1 MKILIT
7 GVYGI
12 VGSFLASNLMNEHEV
27 IGIGRREQYDG
38 CHKYYSC
45 DITNKDEIEKIIKE
59 NKDLDFIIHCAA
71 LAHNKGNDLSYDRF
85 IKVNYEATADLID
98 LSNKYLKLKD
108 FIFIS
113 TISVYGESLDK
124 KYYLEDDSC
133 NPRSP
138 YAVAKKKSEDYIISK
153 YKGKY
158 SILRLNPVYSKDFL
172 LNIQRRTLIK
182 GITYKVG
189 DGMQKLTLCHIRNI
203 YEAVNYL
210 INNCENEISEI
221 YNIGD
226 SRVYYY
232 KELVEKFNGK
242 SKVTIP
248 KFAFAY
254 LYKLNSLTLKKQF
267 IHENSIKLISDNIY
281 SSDKINKK
289 VNLKYTIKDI

>member
-12 VGSFLASNLMNEHEV
+12 VGSFLATNLMKEHEV
-27 IGIGRREQYDG
+27 IGIGRREKYDG

-59 NKDLDFIIHCAA
+59 NRDLDFIIHCAA

-85 IKVNYEATADLID
+85 IKVNYEATADLVD
-98 LSNKYLKLKD
+98 LSNKYLNLRD

-124 KYYLEDDSC
+124 KHYFEDDHC

-138 YAVAKKKSEDYIISK
+138 YAVAKKKSEDYIIGK
-153 YKGKY
+153 YKSKY

-182 GITYKVG
+182 GITYKIG
-189 DGMQKLTLCHIRNI
+189 DGMQKLTLLLPLNF
-203 YEAVNYL
+203 
-210 INNCENEISEI
+210 S
-221 YNIGD
+221 
-226 SRVYYY
+226 
-232 KELVEKFNGK
+232 
-242 SKVTIP
+242 T
-248 KFAFAY
+248 
-254 LYKLNSLTLKKQF
+254 NSL
-267 IHENSIKLISDNIY
+267 
-281 SSDKINKK
+281 
-289 VNLKYTIKDI
+289 